1 MCNNAFIRYQ
11 FYCQLRSRETL
22 SRSGG
27 KENFNTWVNWII
39 LLLLTSVPTMVVN
52 GKYLIDS
59 KSLDRSNFF
68 AEYNELVAYLF
79 TL

>member
-1 MCNNAFIRYQ
+1 MI
-11 FYCQLRSRETL
+11 
-22 SRSGG
+22 
-27 KENFNTWVNWII
+27 
-39 LLLLTSVPTMVVN
+39 VN

-59 KSLDRSNFF
+59 KSLDRNNFF